1 MEWILLMEGQ
11 ASSTHWLLHQTRQ
24 NKSICLNNSLKR
36 NSTPKMALSSPMLW
50 YPFLAMIM
58 ASTLLEVEVLRWVP
72 YYMHGLPLVLSKSNQ
87 VQWFSQWLVI
97 FWMVYIF
104 PIVELTSN
112 VHFRVC
118 QPSLYLLLSSLAW
131 IDNVFMIW
139 ECWK

>member
-11 ASSTHWLLHQTRQ
+11 ASSTHWLLHQTLQ
-24 NKSICLNNSLKR
+24 NKSICLNNSFKR
-36 NSTPKMALSSPMLW
+36 KSIPQTTLSSPLLW
-50 YPFLAMIM
+50 YPLLAMIM
-58 ASTLLEVEVLRWVP
+58 ASTLLEVEVFRWVP

-118 QPSLYLLLSSLAW
+118 QPSLYLLLSNLA
-131 IDNVFMIW
+131 
-139 ECWK
+139 